1 MTDISKIAEE
11 VTMIMPRISRR
22 IVFDLLQEI
31 DIPHAQLFVMN
42 MLFHQGQSRTSDI
55 VRELKVS
62 APTVTGILDRLEKAG
77 YVRRIEDQA
86 DRRAVMVELTAEG
99 KKITVKLKNAVVA
112 RWSDILKKLSAE
124 DAEKYLEILR
134 KIKEAI

>member
-1 MTDISKIAEE
+1 MTDISQIAEE

-42 MLFHQGQSRTSDI
+42 MLFHQGPCRTSDI
-55 VRELKVS
+55 IKELQVS
-62 APTVTGILDRLEKAG
+62 APTVTGILDRLEKSG
-77 YVRRIEDQA
+77 YVRRVEDQN
-86 DRRAVMVELTAEG
+86 DRRAVMVELTGEG
-99 KKITVKLKNAVVA
+99 KKIALKLRNTIVA
-112 RWSDILKKLSAE
+112 RWSDILKKLPAE

-134 KIKEAI
+134 KIKEAV

>member
-22 IVFDLLQEI
+22 IIFDLLQEI

-42 MLFHQGQSRTSDI
+42 MLAHQGTCRTSDI
-55 VRELKVS
+55 VKELQVS
-62 APTVTGILDRLEKAG
+62 APTVTGILDRLEKSG
-77 YVRRIEDQA
+77 YVRRVEDRE

-99 KKITVKLKNAVVA
+99 KKIAVKLKSTIVA

-124 DAEKYLEILR
+124 DAERYLEILR